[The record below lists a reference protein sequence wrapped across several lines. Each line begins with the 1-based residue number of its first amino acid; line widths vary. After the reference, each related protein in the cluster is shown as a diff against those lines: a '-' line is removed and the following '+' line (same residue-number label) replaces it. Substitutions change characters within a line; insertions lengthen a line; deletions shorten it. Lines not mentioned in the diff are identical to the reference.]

1 MTNKLDESII
11 FLNNLLID
19 KDDYGIER
27 GDQEPAPLKESCI
40 KIANKLKEY
49 NRPINEQLLGL
60 FCLCYREQ
68 LLSPESIDVS
78 TINELIGEDM
88 VDDIELFTL
97 FSLDETGVRSL
108 GSSQMLE
115 EDKKMFMWWLF
126 LAVNDVVFQ
135 NPFVAGFVSY
145 ILKLPNAPESVK
157 DLDIYKRQ
165 FIQITV
171 EQEEAHNRG
180 MVQQFENM
188 IEQLEKS

>member
-27 GDQEPAPLKESCI
+27 GDQEPVPLKESCI

-171 EQEEAHNRG
+171 EQEEAYNRG

>member
-27 GDQEPAPLKESCI
+27 GDQEPVPLKESCI

-115 EDKKMFMWWLF
+115 EDRKMFMWWLF

-171 EQEEAHNRG
+171 EQEEAYNRG